1 MSVVALASA
10 KGSPGV
16 TTTALALASWWPR
29 QAVLI
34 EADPAGGDLAARTG
48 LAEEPGLVGLA
59 AALRRD
65 RPDAPLSGDLL
76 ERYQQRSPIGVEVVA
91 APASSRQARAAVS
104 LLSAQAARSS
114 PAGGDLLMDLGRLA
128 GNSHSGAAPASHK
141 MGGTADLVVW
151 VCRPELA
158 DLAHIAGV
166 LGPEHPMRTD
176 AVGTDAVGTDA
187 VGTDAVGTNAG
198 ETETVIVLC
207 GEGPYPA
214 NEVSATLGRPVLG
227 SLPADN
233 AGAAALWA
241 GGARSWAHS
250 ALGRST
256 RDLVEALVA
265 RLPDN
270 SEAQAVGAPEASS
283 GHPGGD
289 GPHEPVLTQVSEDE
303 PIGARQ

>member
-1 MSVVALASA
+1 VRLLA
-10 KGSPGV
+10 
-16 TTTALALASWWPR
+16 
-29 QAVLI
+29 
-34 EADPAGGDLAARTG
+34 
-48 LAEEPGLVGLA
+48 
-59 AALRRD
+59 
-65 RPDAPLSGDLL
+65 
-76 ERYQQRSPIGVEVVA
+76 
-91 APASSRQARAAVS
+91 
-104 LLSAQAARSS
+104 AQAARSS

-141 MGGTADLVVW
+141 MGGRADLVVW

-166 LGPEHPMRTD
+166 LGPEHS
-176 AVGTDAVGTDA
+176 VGTDAVGTDSVGTDAVGTGA
-187 VGTDAVGTNAG
+187 VGTDAVGKDAG
-198 ETETVIVLC
+198 ARETVIVLC

-241 GGARSWAHS
+241 GVARSWAHS
-250 ALGRST
+250 PLGRST

-270 SEAQAVGAPEASS
+270 SGAQAVGAPEAST